1 MIFFIGLLLTTL
13 MTALFA
19 TNYLEDMPFDI
30 QMKIVDMSETEWSV
44 DTSHLDHYKFD
55 TYMHVMIRKDMATQ
69 DKIKHDSIIQ
79 LFRKLRHS
87 KVTRIFAIQKVD
99 DAVNEVV
106 KYQDLFDF
114 DLRELFSNLTLHESP
129 DQFVYSTIY
138 DWGKNKYVNNPEYVY
153 SDYE

>member
-1 MIFFIGLLLTTL
+1 MIIFMELLLTAL
-13 MTALFA
+13 MTALFS

-30 QMKIVDMSETEWSV
+30 QMKIVDMSETKWSV

-55 TYMHVMIRKDMATQ
+55 TYMDVMIRKDMATQ

-79 LFRKLRHS
+79 LFRKLRLS

-114 DLRELFSNLTLHESP
+114 DLRELFSNLTLHESS